1 MAEKMNYL
9 PEQKKAIELRNRN
22 ILVSASAGAGKTA
35 VLTERIISILLDEEK
50 PVDIDRIVV
59 VTFTR
64 AAASEMRTRVGKK
77 LSQRLKEESGDRA
90 SHIRKQIALLPHAQ
104 ITTID
109 SFCLYILRNYF
120 YMIALDP
127 AFKIADEN
135 DNRVMMGEVCDSV
148 LEDCYSEG
156 SDRFT
161 DMVEHIVTGKD
172 DKILNDII
180 LKLYDVSS
188 SHPWPDEWLDSCR
201 KAFDQCSEDEFDNL
215 DWLVKSGLMEHVGYI
230 CAEEIDRIKEACG
243 MCSADS
249 VIRRCSGGRDSAAD
263 SNMAQIYEF
272 MVNEAEELGKL
283 SECKTYTEYYNA
295 LNALNF
301 KPFPRKRFEGEYL
314 DIKDEVLALRNKVKK
329 NINGVISAYFG
340 KPLHVT
346 IDELF
351 EYHGAMNEL
360 IDITQEFRR
369 RFALKKREQAII
381 DFNDVEHMALAIL
394 FERGEDGAVNRSA
407 AAVEM
412 MNRYEYIMVDEYQD
426 SNEVQETILNAIS
439 RHGGADNNMFMV
451 GDVKQSI
458 YQFRLAK
465 PDIFERKRRTYTDE
479 ESECQRII
487 FGRNFRSSAAILSA
501 VNYIFSH
508 IMNERIGGVTY
519 DSEHMFV
526 IGEQQNG
533 GACRTEEVDEDSLTE
548 YERCEV
554 RPPANS
560 EFGKDMP
567 VEVIYITEPA
577 EESGFDAGFGFD
589 TGPGDSGLDDYG
601 KRELE
606 AAAIASRIREI
617 TDEDSGMMFYDKEA
631 GCRRHVKY
639 GDIVILLRSMSGWA
653 EEFVETLTANGIPA
667 FAEEKSGYFSSYEI
681 QIVLSL
687 LKIIDNP
694 KQDIPLVSVLK
705 SVYAGMDESELAEI
719 RLCGGGCMYDA
730 LLCAN
735 EKNKDGETA
744 KKINAFLAMLNE
756 FRMKAPYMKV
766 YELIEELIQTK
777 DFGLHMKAMPAG
789 DRRCG
794 NLRMLTDKAIAYEKS
809 GRGGI
814 FGFLQS
820 IDRLKKADIDFG
832 EAERDNGGLGA
843 VSIMSIHKS
852 KGLEFPVVIA
862 AGMGKGFNLTD
873 INSRFPVH
881 ADIGPAPDIYDY
893 NRRTR
898 RKTLIKKAVGQKM
911 LRDSIGEELRVL
923 YVALTRPENKLIIT
937 GYVKDMESF
946 VRDCS
951 VNGNAYSAMTSVK
964 STYLSFITPA
974 LMKHGDW
981 KTVRSNYGLGKG
993 CTDICCLFDI
1003 KIVTS
1008 ADIILGEGV
1017 RAAGMAARRNSLARL
1032 SKEMPETEKTHN
1044 IAALLNEQKNYRYP
1058 FENESAFA
1066 IKVSVSEMKRR
1077 DGMPEDADA
1086 ASASWLSSEEPEY
1099 IPRFAR
1105 DEKDVQMS
1113 GAGRGT
1119 MYHSLM
1125 QYIDLDNVRERKDV
1139 KKQMQALVEKGVL
1152 DAGALERNVIHIDGI
1167 LKFCKSDI
1175 ADRMRRAE
1183 KAGSLY
1189 REQPFVMGVPAV
1201 MIYPDS
1207 GSSET
1212 IIVQGII
1219 DVFFEEDGEIV
1230 LLDYK
1235 TDRLSYG
1242 DEDKLAERYNTQ
1254 MGCYAMAVEK
1264 AMGKPVKEAVLYS
1277 FSLDKAVSA
1286 DIHSYKSDTSN

>member
-1 MAEKMNYL
+1 MAEKMNFL
-9 PEQKKAIELRNRN
+9 PEQKKAIELRDRN

-35 VLTERIISILLDEEK
+35 VLTERIISILLDEK
-50 PVDIDRIVV
+50 NPVDIDRIVV

-64 AAASEMRTRVGKK
+64 AAASEMRSRVGKK
-77 LSQRLKEESGDRA
+77 LSDRLKEESGDRA

-127 AFKIADEN
+127 AFRIADEN

-148 LEDCYSEG
+148 LEDRYSEN
-156 SDRFT
+156 SDSFT

-180 LKLYDVSS
+180 LKMYDVSS
-188 SHPWPDEWLDSCR
+188 SHPWPDDWLDSCR
-201 KAFDQCSEDEFDNL
+201 KAFDKCSDDEFDNMG
-215 DWLVKSGLMEHVGYI
+215 WLVKSGLMEHVGYI
-230 CAEEIDRIKEACG
+230 CAEEADRIKEACVI
-243 MCSADS
+243 CAPDNI
-249 VIRRCSGGRDSAAD
+249 IRRCAQCRDASSDSG
-263 SNMAQIYEF
+263 MAQIYEF
-272 MVNEAEELGKL
+272 MVNEAEELEKL
-283 SECKTYTEYYNA
+283 LRCNTYTEYYSA
-295 LNALNF
+295 LNKLEF
-301 KPFPRKRFEGEYL
+301 KQFPRKRLEREYL
-314 DIKDEVLALRNKVKK
+314 DIKDEVMALRNKVKK
-329 NINGVISAYFG
+329 NINGVISSYFG
-340 KPLHVT
+340 KPLNIT
-346 IDELF
+346 IDELY

-369 RFALKKREQAII
+369 RFAQKKRELAVI
-381 DFNDVEHMALAIL
+381 DFNDVEHMALDIL
-394 FERGEDGAVNRSA
+394 LERGEDGSIDRSI

-412 MNRYEYIMVDEYQD
+412 MGRYEYIMVDEYQD

-439 RHGGADNNMFMV
+439 RQGGTDNNMFMV

-479 ESECQRII
+479 DSDCQRII
-487 FGRNFRSSAAILSA
+487 FGRNFRSSATILSA

-508 IMNERIGGVTY
+508 IMDERIGGVTY
-519 DSEHMFV
+519 DREHMFV
-526 IGEQQNG
+526 
-533 GACRTEEVDEDSLTE
+533 TERQCGCDAEEKT
-548 YERCEV
+548 
-554 RPPANS
+554 A
-560 EFGKDMP
+560 GDMP
-567 VEVIYITEPA
+567 VEVIYITEP
-577 EESGFDAGFGFD
+577 ESGKESGAE
-589 TGPGDSGLDDYG
+589 PVDSGFSDYG

-617 TDEDSGMMFYDKEA
+617 TDEESGMMLYDKKI
-631 GCRRHVKY
+631 GCDRRVKY

-681 QIVLSL
+681 QIVLSM

-694 KQDIPLVSVLK
+694 KQDIPLVSALK
-705 SVYAGMDESELAEI
+705 SVYAGMDENELAKI

-730 LLCAN
+730 LLCAQ
-735 EKNKDGETA
+735 EEFKDGKTA
-744 KKINAFLAMLNE
+744 HKIKSFLGILSE
-756 FRMKAPYMKV
+756 FRAKAPYMKV
-766 YELIEELIQTK
+766 YELIEELILTK
-777 DFGLHMKAMPAG
+777 DFGFHMKAMPAG
-789 DRRCG
+789 DRRYG
-794 NLRMLTDKAIAYEKS
+794 NLRMLTDKAIAYEKT

-820 IDRLKKADIDFG
+820 IERLKKADIDFG
-832 EAERDNGGLGA
+832 EAEKENGGLGA

-881 ADIGPAPDIYDY
+881 SDIGPAPDIYDY
-893 NRRTR
+893 NKRTR
-898 RKTLIKKAVGQKM
+898 KKTLIKKAVGQKM

-937 GYVKDMESF
+937 GYVKDIDSF
-946 VRDCS
+946 LKDCAT
-951 VNGNAYSAMTSVK
+951 NGNSYSAMTSVK

-981 KTVRSNYGLGKG
+981 GHNNDDGAGVM
-993 CTDICCLFDI
+993 FDI
-1003 KIVTS
+1003 KIMTS
-1008 ADIILGEGV
+1008 DDIILDEGI
-1017 RAAGMAARRNSLARL
+1017 RAAGMLERRNSLAKL
-1032 SKEMPETEKTHN
+1032 SGEASQDEKVLN
-1044 IAALLNEQKNYRYP
+1044 IADLLDEQKNYRYP

-1066 IKVSVSEMKRR
+1066 IKVSVSEIKRR
-1077 DGMPEDADA
+1077 DEVHEDGDSVA
-1086 ASASWLSSEEPEY
+1086 ASWASSEEPEY
-1099 IPRFAR
+1099 IPGFAR
-1105 DEKDVQMS
+1105 TADDVQMS

-1119 MYHSLM
+1119 MYHSIM
-1125 QYIDLDNVRERKDV
+1125 QYIDLENTRDRGDV
-1139 KKQMQALVEKGVL
+1139 LNQIEELVAK
-1152 DAGALERNVIHIDGI
+1152 GI
-1167 LKFCKSDI
+1167 LGAEALGNNIIRIDSILRFCESDI
-1175 ADRMRRAE
+1175 AYRMR
-1183 KAGSLY
+1183 KAAKSGGLY
-1189 REQPFVMGVPAV
+1189 REQPFVMGVPAE
-1201 MIYPDS
+1201 MIYPES

-1235 TDRLSYG
+1235 TDSLPYG
-1242 DEDKLAERYNTQ
+1242 GGEKLAERYNAQ

-1264 AMGKPVKEAVLYS
+1264 ATGKHVKEAVFYS
-1277 FSLDKAVSA
+1277 FSLGKTVNA
-1286 DIHSYKSDTSN
+1286 DIKSYECYSACSARNSMYADH